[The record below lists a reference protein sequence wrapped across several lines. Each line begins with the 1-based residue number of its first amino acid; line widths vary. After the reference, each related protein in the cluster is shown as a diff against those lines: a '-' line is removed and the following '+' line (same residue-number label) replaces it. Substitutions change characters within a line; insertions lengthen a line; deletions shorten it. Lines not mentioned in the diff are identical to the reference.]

1 MNSEAPFDRLRHGVI
16 AVEITVVGEAVDLLL
31 RELNHHH
38 ADPEPPARAMHLYP
52 CRGGRA
58 TVPAQRY
65 AKVSPSLEG

>member
-1 MNSEAPFDRLRHGVI
+1 
-16 AVEITVVGEAVDLLL
+16 
-31 RELNHHH
+31 
-38 ADPEPPARAMHLYP
+38 MHLYP